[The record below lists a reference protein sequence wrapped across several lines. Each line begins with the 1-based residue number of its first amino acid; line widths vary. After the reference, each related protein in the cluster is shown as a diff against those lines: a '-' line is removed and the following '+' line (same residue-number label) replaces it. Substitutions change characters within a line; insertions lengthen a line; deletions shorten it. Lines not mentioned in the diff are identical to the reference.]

1 MQQAPPRKNAAA
13 FRIGAGLF
21 TVKSILIV
29 LLCGAAAIAPLVAAP
44 QVDSRQEADQ
54 DWSPVLHRAAFAA
67 GTGPQVLVDAA
78 HGNFHTLDG
87 RFKAFGDL
95 LTSDGYRVAA
105 AESVVTDELL
115 AGTSIFVISNAV
127 FGGADAEWVLPTPSA
142 FTPAEIVSIV
152 GWVRDGGSLLLIADH
167 MPFPGATAKLADSFG
182 VIFYNGYAK
191 KSLNEGGTLS
201 FTRSLGQLANHAV
214 TNGRSDEESV
224 DSVRSF
230 TGQAFRFVGNVQP
243 LMSMP
248 DDWHVFLPVEAGEFD
263 ETTPVI
269 SARGLVQGAVLHF
282 GRGRVAVFGE
292 AAMFTAQT
300 WVRDGVTGQ
309 MGMNHPSAAENPQ
322 FIVNVM
328 HWLSGLLD
336 D

>member
-1 MQQAPPRKNAAA
+1 
-13 FRIGAGLF
+13 
-21 TVKSILIV
+21 VKSKLIV
-29 LLCGAAAIAPLVAAP
+29 LLACAAAIVPLIAAP
-44 QVDSRQEADQ
+44 QEDSRQAADQ

-67 GTGPQVLVDAA
+67 GMGPQVLVDAA

-95 LTSDGYRVAA
+95 LTLDGYRVAA
-105 AESVVTDELL
+105 AESVVTNELL

-127 FGGADAEWVLPTPSA
+127 YGGEDAEWALPTPSA
-142 FTPAEIVSIV
+142 FTPDEIETIV
-152 GWVRDGGSLLLIADH
+152 EWVHDGGALLLIADH
-167 MPFPGATAKLADSFG
+167 MPFPGAAASLADSFG

-201 FTRSLGQLANHAV
+201 FTRSSGQLANHPV
-214 TNGRSDEESV
+214 TNGRSDEESIE
-224 DSVRSF
+224 SVRGF
-230 TGQAFRFVGNVQP
+230 TGQAFRFVSNAQP

-248 DDWHVFLPVEAGEFD
+248 DDWQVFLPVEAGEFD